1 MTRWNTAKVG
11 QWARDAGWT
20 GAELHHA
27 VAVAMAASQGDD
39 HHVSNPSYVPALE
52 RRGLWAL
59 RASEAPDLDADDLF
73 NPVKNA
79 AAAHAAWSDHGRSW
93 SWHPVWVAGAADEH
107 VGLVRAVLTGKLRE
121 PSDPATRNFLGMLD
135 GQARLLQAMEQ
146 QRRHLSR

>member
-20 GAELHHA
+20 GADLHRA
-27 VAVAMAASQGDD
+27 VALAMVASQGDD

-59 RASEAPDLDADDLF
+59 RASEAPQLDPDELF
-73 NPVKNA
+73 DPAKNA
-79 AAAHAAWSDHGRSW
+79 AAAFVAWGQHGRSW
-93 SWHPVWVAGAADEH
+93 SWHPVWIAGATDDH
-107 VGLVRAVLTGKLRE
+107 IDLVRAVLTGKLRE
-121 PSDPATRNFLGMLD
+121 ATDPVSLTFADLLD
-135 GQARLLQAMEQ
+135 RGARLAQAMAQ